1 MQIICGEYFCD
12 CKKLVMGEYC
22 GCVVLAIATHPIN
35 KLNYI
40 P

>member
-12 CKKLVMGEYC
+12 CKKLVMGEY